1 MNKKSIVIIAVVLL
15 TACVCCLGACTRNND
30 RITYFTYANAD
41 KYETDKNEYMDYVS
55 ELEINW
61 IAGSVTVTTGD
72 VRAVTIQETYSKDK
86 ISDDYKVRTY
96 LDGNKLNV
104 AFAKSGKFVG
114 FINLKKD
121 LTVTFPQE
129 MDLKAIDV
137 KSVAAK
143 VELKNSV
150 TVTDFRAETVSA
162 DVKAAF
168 SVNSPVNFNVKTVSG
183 SVDGA
188 FVKAAAPIIDIKT
201 VSGGARI
208 DALDLTD
215 VDFSSVSGGLTL
227 FIPQEVGYKANLVSV
242 TGKINS
248 EFDGKTAYGDGRV
261 KIDAKT
267 TSGNLEIKTK
277 E

>member
-1 MNKKSIVIIAVVLL
+1 MKKKCIVIVAAVLL
-15 TACVCCLGACTRNND
+15 MACVCCLGACTRNND
-30 RITYFTYANAD
+30 KITYFTYADAD
-41 KYETDKNEYMDYVS
+41 KYTAGVNEYMDYVS
-55 ELEINW
+55 ELNVNW

-72 VRAVTIQETYSKDK
+72 VRAVTIQETYSKEK
-86 ISDDYKVRTY
+86 VSDDYKVHTY
-96 LDGNKLNV
+96 LDGSKLNI

-114 FINLKKD
+114 YINLKKD

-129 MDLKAIDV
+129 MNLKAVSV
-137 KSVAAK
+137 KSVSAN

-168 SVNSPVNFNVKTVSG
+168 SVNSPVSFNVKTVSG

-188 FVKAAAPIIDIKT
+188 FVNSAAPLISIET
-201 VSGGARI
+201 VSGSAHI

-215 VDFSSVSGGLTL
+215 VDFTSVAGNLTL
-227 FIPQEVGYKANLVSV
+227 FIPQEVGYKATLTSIA
-242 TGKINS
+242 GKISS
-248 EFDGKTAYGDGRV
+248 EFDGKTANGDGRV

-267 TSGNLEIKTK
+267 TTGNLEIKTK
-277 E
+277 K